1 MSLTSPFTQG
11 TVFGVVRKGEELAA
25 GGQCWRSQQD
35 LLVTDLLEEP
45 LEAIEGLIHPTDCCS
60 LHSKGPREDQEL
72 EASRD
77 YAVQPCLWETKYNKR
92 ERVIIFQSSGEPL
105 RNSPNFSTVVFLL
118 WASGQTP
125 SPCPSR
131 PLEASAPLDMCST
144 PYLVSLL
151 CPFLCGHAFQANQGD
166 SFHFA
171 WGNVV
176 SSLSRALS
184 CHVTHTQ
191 VVVIGHG

>member
-45 LEAIEGLIHPTDCCS
+45 SEAIEELIHPTDCCS

-72 EASRD
+72 EVSRD
-77 YAVQPCLWETKYNKR
+77 YTVQPYLWETKYNKR
-92 ERVIIFQSSGEPL
+92 KRFIIFQSSGEPL

-151 CPFLCGHAFQANQGD
+151 CLFLCGHAFQANQGD

-171 WGNVV
+171 
-176 SSLSRALS
+176 
-184 CHVTHTQ
+184 
-191 VVVIGHG
+191 